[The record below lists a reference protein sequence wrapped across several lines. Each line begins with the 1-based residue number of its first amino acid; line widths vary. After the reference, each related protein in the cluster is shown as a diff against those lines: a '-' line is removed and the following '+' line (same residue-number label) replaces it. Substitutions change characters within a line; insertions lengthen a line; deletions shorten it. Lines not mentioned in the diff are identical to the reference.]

1 MGVVLVINA
10 GSTSVKLSLVDDEG
24 RASAIGS
31 AGEAPAGLE
40 AVGHRIVHGGERF
53 RAPAV
58 LDDAAVE
65 ALRGLSALAP
75 LHNRPALRIVD
86 EARERLPGV
95 PHVAVFD
102 TAFHAT
108 IPEEATTYAVPA
120 AWRRA
125 GIRRYGFHGL
135 SVEWSAE
142 RAGSLLGAPPARLV
156 VCHIGGGASATAV
169 LDGRSVDTTMGFS
182 PLEGLVMATRA
193 GSLDPDIP
201 LHLILRRGVDPAE
214 VEGAINHES
223 GLRGLAGTGDMRE
236 VEAAAAE
243 GDAGA
248 ARALAVHDHR
258 LAGAVAAM
266 AASLGG
272 LDALVFT
279 GGAGEGSARLRA
291 EAGRRLAFLGVA
303 VDPGRNADVT
313 PDADIS
319 AEGGSARTLVVRAR
333 EEVVI
338 ARAARRALA
347 DRAIQGEERRD
358 R

>member
-1 MGVVLVINA
+1 MGAVLVMNA
-10 GSTSVKLSLVDDEG
+10 GSTSVKLAVVGDDG
-24 RASAIGS
+24 AVSPLASAD
-31 AGEAPAGLE
+31 EAPAGIA

-53 RAPAV
+53 RDPLV

-65 ALRGLSALAP
+65 ALEGLSVLAP
-75 LHNRPALRIVD
+75 LHNGPALRIVR
-86 EARERLPGV
+86 EARRRFPGV

-108 IPEEATTYAVPA
+108 IPEEASTYAVPR
-120 AWRRA
+120 AWRDM

-135 SVEWSAE
+135 SVEWSTE
-142 RAGSLLGAPPARLV
+142 RAAALLGAPPTRLV

-201 LHLILRRGVDPAE
+201 LHLILRRGLDPKA
-214 VEGAINHES
+214 VECAINEGG
-223 GLRGLAGTGDMRE
+223 GLLALAGTGDMRE
-236 VEAAAAE
+236 VEAAADA
-243 GDAGA
+243 GGAGA
-248 ARALAVHDHR
+248 AGALAVHDHR
-258 LAGAVAAM
+258 LAGAVGAM

-291 EAGRRLAFLGVA
+291 EAAHRLAFLGVA
-303 VDPGRNADVT
+303 VDPGRNTGVK
-313 PDADIS
+313 PDAEIS
-319 AEGGSARTLVVRAR
+319 APDAPVRTLVVGAR
-333 EEVVI
+333 EEIVI
-338 ARAARRALA
+338 ARAVRRTLGNAPTK
-347 DRAIQGEERRD
+347 RGET
-358 R
+358 